1 MARRSNRNLIP
12 NLRQTAAAAAAGDRA
27 RQAGQAGQPGQPGAQ
42 GVPAVPGTPTAP
54 GAEPVRRFGGRRGVQ
69 RAAAQIS
76 GTLGDLRTQLADA
89 GFQIRRP
96 GGRRAAF
103 LRGLGAFSFTAPDGS
118 RGSVSPFGFASPRRS
133 LTQGGGGGGLGPRG
147 DAGRFGVAPFGFG
160 PGAFGFG
167 PAPGQPRTFIAA
179 TPRGFEISAPTRT
192 SIQTVP
198 FSTGAQGVVEA
209 LLAQRAQAGTPADPR
224 QFAQPQIL

>member
-12 NLRQTAAAAAAGDRA
+12 NLRQTAAAAAAGDQA
-27 RQAGQAGQPGQPGAQ
+27 RQAGQPGQPGQPGAQ
-42 GVPAVPGTPTAP
+42 GAPAVP
-54 GAEPVRRFGGRRGVQ
+54 GAEPVRRFGGRRGLQ
-69 RAAAQIS
+69 RAGAQIG
-76 GTLGDLRTQLADA
+76 GTLGDLRTQLTDA
-89 GFQIRRP
+89 GFEIRRP
-96 GGRRAAF
+96 GGRRGRF

-118 RGSVSPFGFASPRRS
+118 RGSVSPFGG
-133 LTQGGGGGGLGPRG
+133 GGGGGGLGPRG

-160 PGAFGFG
+160 PGAFGNL
-167 PAPGQPRTFIAA
+167 PASAFQNATFVAA

-209 LLAQRAQAGTPADPR
+209 LMAQRAQAGTPADPR
-224 QFAQPQIL
+224 QAVQPQIL